1 MNSCIIITGKAT
13 GWFQE
18 TSFLEK
24 EDSLALTAIGPK
36 FLRSFPCCVAA
47 PRGMKIIPLHGRGAG
62 VGYPQKERPTPKT
75 TPSAPPERGFSREQE
90 AFESLAEAAGF
101 DSPAPVKV
109 QHASDVQWILGLPGS
124 YSPSSSPLYFI
135 LFLSPVVD
143 ACRWD
148 SEFAHVRQ
156 PVFKNISQPAHQ
168 GRDFPLVSPD

>member
-24 EDSLALTAIGPK
+24 EDSLALTAIGQK
-36 FLRSFPCCVAA
+36 FLRSFPCRVAA

-62 VGYPQKERPTPKT
+62 GVQGWAQKEGPTPKA

-143 ACRWD
+143 AC
-148 SEFAHVRQ
+148 
-156 PVFKNISQPAHQ
+156 
-168 GRDFPLVSPD
+168 